1 MVEYLPNPDVQDD
14 PGCNYPPVCGGQTSM
29 TPPNPWFLIT
39 FEQIAAIRLNLQ
51 VVMEVVP
58 ETHRDKV
65 KKMLLL
71 WMKWSGS
78 RHEW

>member
-1 MVEYLPNPDVQDD
+1 
-14 PGCNYPPVCGGQTSM
+14 M

-65 KKMLLL
+65 KKIAAVMDEV
-71 WMKWSGS
+71 
-78 RHEW
+78 EWQQT